1 MKRLHLNPVPI
12 AWKGF
17 FGRIA
22 LSFVSASALAFLF
35 LVSIALRDDRITP
48 KETLAAGSLFAAA
61 FIAFFILSLRS
72 VFSRGTIGAAL
83 ALCAAIGILIYAFI
97 PRGFALPE
105 RLFWVGQYHL
115 EVLDI
120 EPDTVIELFWAY
132 RSDGLP
138 KSADNLESPRPLS
151 DLSYADLKKTDS
163 WNLNES
169 GVLST
174 NRKGAALDYAKL
186 GLHTT
191 LPVLAFRSVGS
202 GDALLRLEANGEK
215 IFTSIDHT
223 FADSTAMFPTFE
235 PTLTLYLTRAVEI
248 LALILAQFPVFAA
261 LVSAIE
267 RKRNPI

>member
-1 MKRLHLNPVPI
+1 MNPVSMT
-12 AWKGF
+12 WQGF

-35 LVSIALRDDRITP
+35 FITTALRDDRITT
-48 KETLAAGSLFAAA
+48 KETRAASLLFAAA

-72 VFSRGTIGAAL
+72 VFSRGMIGAAL
-83 ALCAAIGILIYAFI
+83 ALSAAIGVLIYAFI
-97 PRGFALPE
+97 PNGFTLPE

-115 EVLDI
+115 EVLDL

-138 KSADNLESPRPLS
+138 KGADGLESPRALS
-151 DLSYADLKKTDS
+151 DLSYADFKKSDG

-169 GVLST
+169 GVLVT
-174 NRKGAALDYAKL
+174 GQKGATLDYAKL

-191 LPVLAFRSVGS
+191 IPVLAFRSVGS
-202 GDALLRLEANGEK
+202 GDAFLRLEANGEK
-215 IFTSIDHT
+215 IFASIDHT

-235 PTLTLYLTRAVEI
+235 PTLRLYLTRAVEVS
-248 LALILAQFPVFAA
+248 ALLLAQFPVFAA

-267 RKRNPI
+267 RKRNLI

>member
-1 MKRLHLNPVPI
+1 MT
-12 AWKGF
+12 WKGF

-22 LSFVSASALAFLF
+22 LSLVGATALPFLF
-35 LVSIALRDDRITP
+35 LVTTALRDDRITP
-48 KETLAAGSLFAAA
+48 KETLASGLLFAAA
-61 FIAFFILSLRS
+61 VFGFLFLSVRS
-72 VFSRGTIGAAL
+72 EFSESAIRAAL

-97 PRGFALPE
+97 PSGFALPE
-105 RLFWVGQYHL
+105 RLFWVGKYHL

-120 EPDTVIELFWAY
+120 EPETVIELFWAF

-138 KSADNLESPRPLS
+138 KSADDLESPRPLS
-151 DLSYADLKKTDS
+151 DLSYADFKKSDD
-163 WNLNES
+163 WNLDES
-169 GVLST
+169 GILVT
-174 NRKGAALDYAKL
+174 DQKGATLDYAKL

-215 IFTSIDHT
+215 IFASIDHT

-248 LALILAQFPVFAA
+248 LALILAQFPFFAA

-267 RKRNPI
+267 RKRNTV